1 MIILAILKVN
11 LPEGEKDKFIEDMN
25 NEIKTIEGLEAK
37 DFHYSTSTK
46 RTAKTTT
53 RKDGTKETNYFLES
67 EGLDSEVHRILVED
81 FAFRAQKEYKEK
93 DYNTELKSIEN
104 IREQFESS
112 SKSSKLTTE
121 LKGEYSSAIEQF
133 NSNMDEI
140 IPLEQER
147 YLKVLEGEI
156 KAAKEPKPKKES
168 KIKEEL
174 VAGFDDEEADSK
186 ETGKRLYPN
195 SHTKIIGILSEIK
208 GSQEIVRYLKD
219 SSTSMLDE
227 TNPIN
232 QGDKKTPRKMAL
244 AKLIMLF
251 NKLEEESLSK
261 SDVKAIKKLKVLLD
275 EPYDGTKTG
284 SLKEYTKKYMKD
296 VGDLQV
302 KSRTL
307 SNLKTLLG
315 RLLKYEK
322 DLLAKNRETD
332 VFKLLGRTQKEREQT
347 LSYLID
353 LHKSPI
359 QARKYDIRG
368 SGDTFEYKEGKK
380 APDDTSSMSAETQ
393 GQISNEYTSDYFG
406 YETLMEY
413 AESINALLIT
423 TRESI
428 MTVIERDRLE
438 ELREEYFKIEEELE
452 ELDDNNLEDAY
463 SQFNEREKLLE
474 EAKETLQEQED
485 LLDGGD
491 LIRESVDLMET
502 IIQDGRTKGG
512 MVMFTKKE
520 KNSILKNMKELAK
533 IVETYFSGNKPK
545 DGPTLSEETLNQ
557 PTKEQRDAHILSRFK
572 RKESEEE

>member
-1 MIILAILKVN
+1 VIILAILKVN

-93 DYNTELKSIEN
+93 DYNTELKSIED

-156 KAAKEPKPKKES
+156 DAAKNPKPKKES

-174 VAGFDDEEADSK
+174 VSGFTDEEVDSK
-186 ETGKRLYPN
+186 ATGKRLYPN
-195 SHTKIIGILSEIK
+195 SYREIMKILSKIK
-208 GSQEIVRYLKD
+208 GSQDIVRYLEE
-219 SSTSMLDE
+219 SSSSMLDE
-227 TNPIN
+227 TNPVN

-244 AKLIMLF
+244 AKLSMLF
-251 NKLEEESLSK
+251 DRLEEDSLSAL
-261 SDVKAIKKLKVLLD
+261 DDEEIKKLKVLLD
-275 EPYDGTKTG
+275 EPYEGTKIG

-296 VGDLQV
+296 VGDLNV
-302 KSRTL
+302 KPKTL

-315 RLLKYEK
+315 RLKNYEEQ
-322 DLLAKNRETD
+322 LVAKNKETD
-332 VFKLLGRTQKEREQT
+332 IFRLLGRTKKERRQT
-347 LSYLID
+347 LEYLRE
-353 LHKSPI
+353 LHKNPI
-359 QARKYDIRG
+359 HARKYDIRG
-368 SGDTFEYKEGKK
+368 SGDTFEYRKGKK
-380 APDDTSSMSAETQ
+380 KPKDTSSMSEEKQ
-393 GQISNEYTSDYFG
+393 DEISEIYTRDYFG

-413 AESINALLIT
+413 AESINALLIK
-423 TRESI
+423 RRDSI
-428 MTVIERDRLE
+428 MTIQQKEELDRLE
-438 ELREEYFKIEEELE
+438 QETENLAETIEDQVQIGYGVNPQIEEDL
-452 ELDDNNLEDAY
+452 
-463 SQFNEREKLLE
+463 
-474 EAKETLQEQED
+474 ETLEQSQEQIAD
-485 LLDGGD
+485 DTSLLD
-491 LIRESVDLMET
+491 LIRRSTPLMTT
-502 IIQDGRTKGG
+502 IINDSRTKGG
-512 MVMFTKKE
+512 MVMLTQEEERK
-520 KNSILKNMKELAK
+520 ILKNMKNLAN
-533 IVETYFSGNKPK
+533 IVESYFKQ
-545 DGPTLSEETLNQ
+545 DFDNQ
-557 PTKEQRDAHILSRFK
+557 R
-572 RKESEEE
+572 SEEE

>member
-93 DYNTELKSIEN
+93 DYNTELKSIED

-156 KAAKEPKPKKES
+156 DAAKNPKPKKES

-174 VAGFDDEEADSK
+174 VSGFTDEEVDSK
-186 ETGKRLYPN
+186 ATGKRLYPN
-195 SHTKIIGILSEIK
+195 SYREIMKILSKIK
-208 GSQEIVRYLKD
+208 GSQDIVRYLEE
-219 SSTSMLDE
+219 SSSSMLDE
-227 TNPIN
+227 TNPVN

-244 AKLIMLF
+244 AKLSMLF
-251 NKLEEESLSK
+251 DRLEEDSLSK
-261 SDVKAIKKLKVLLD
+261 LDVKEIKKLKVLLD
-275 EPYDGTKTG
+275 EPYEGTKIG

-296 VGDLQV
+296 VGDLNV
-302 KSRTL
+302 KSKTL

-315 RLLKYEK
+315 RLKKYEEQLV
-322 DLLAKNRETD
+322 DKNKETD
-332 VFKLLGRTQKEREQT
+332 IFRLLGRTKKERRQT
-347 LSYLID
+347 LEYLRE
-353 LHKSPI
+353 LHKNPI
-359 QARKYDIRG
+359 HARKYDIRG
-368 SGDTFEYKEGKK
+368 SGDTFEYRKGKK
-380 APDDTSSMSAETQ
+380 KPKDTSSMSEEKQ
-393 GQISNEYTSDYFG
+393 DEISEIYTRDYFG

-413 AESINALLIT
+413 AESINALLIK
-423 TRESI
+423 RRDSI
-428 MTVIERDRLE
+428 MTIQQKEELDRLE
-438 ELREEYFKIEEELE
+438 QEAENLAETIEDQVQIGYGVNPQIEEDL
-452 ELDDNNLEDAY
+452 
-463 SQFNEREKLLE
+463 
-474 EAKETLQEQED
+474 ETLEQSQEQIAD
-485 LLDGGD
+485 DTSLLD
-491 LIRESVDLMET
+491 LIRRSTPLMTT
-502 IIQDGRTKGG
+502 IINDSRTKGG
-512 MVMFTKKE
+512 MVMLTQEEERK
-520 KNSILKNMKELAK
+520 ILKNMKNLAN
-533 IVETYFSGNKPK
+533 IVESYFKQ
-545 DGPTLSEETLNQ
+545 DFDNQ
-557 PTKEQRDAHILSRFK
+557 R
-572 RKESEEE
+572 SEEE

>member
-93 DYNTELKSIEN
+93 DYNTELKSIED

-156 KAAKEPKPKKES
+156 DAAKNPKPKKES

-174 VAGFDDEEADSK
+174 VSGFTDEEVDSK
-186 ETGKRLYPN
+186 ATGKRLYPN
-195 SHTKIIGILSEIK
+195 SYREIMKILSKIK
-208 GSQEIVRYLKD
+208 GSQDIVRYLEE
-219 SSTSMLDE
+219 SSSSMLDE
-227 TNPIN
+227 TNPVN

-244 AKLIMLF
+244 AKLSMLF
-251 NKLEEESLSK
+251 DRLEEDSLSAL
-261 SDVKAIKKLKVLLD
+261 DDEEIKKLKVLLD
-275 EPYDGTKTG
+275 EPYEGTKIG

-296 VGDLQV
+296 VGDLNV
-302 KSRTL
+302 KPKTL

-315 RLLKYEK
+315 RLKNYEEQ
-322 DLLAKNRETD
+322 LVAKNKETD
-332 VFKLLGRTQKEREQT
+332 IFRLLGRTKKERRQT
-347 LSYLID
+347 LEYLRE
-353 LHKSPI
+353 LHKNPI
-359 QARKYDIRG
+359 HARKYDIRG
-368 SGDTFEYKEGKK
+368 SGDTFEYRKGKK
-380 APDDTSSMSAETQ
+380 KPKDTSSMSEEKQ
-393 GQISNEYTSDYFG
+393 DEISEIYTRDYFG

-413 AESINALLIT
+413 AESINALLIK
-423 TRESI
+423 RRDSI
-428 MTVIERDRLE
+428 MTIQQKEELDRLE
-438 ELREEYFKIEEELE
+438 QETENLAETIEDQVQIGYGVNPQIEEDL
-452 ELDDNNLEDAY
+452 
-463 SQFNEREKLLE
+463 
-474 EAKETLQEQED
+474 ETLEQSQEQIAD
-485 LLDGGD
+485 DTSLLD
-491 LIRESVDLMET
+491 LIRRSTPLMTT
-502 IIQDGRTKGG
+502 IINDSRTKGG
-512 MVMFTKKE
+512 MVMLTQEEERK
-520 KNSILKNMKELAK
+520 ILKNMKNLAN
-533 IVETYFSGNKPK
+533 IVESYFKQ
-545 DGPTLSEETLNQ
+545 DFDNQ
-557 PTKEQRDAHILSRFK
+557 R
-572 RKESEEE
+572 SEEE